1 MRGRRQKPITKEQC
15 LKAMD
20 ATKSVKAAAR
30 YLGHSY
36 DHIKQ
41 YFKNESIVE
50 IKKGVIDSINI
61 SNIDFTKK
69 TLHLSHHPNKCLKE
83 KTKKS

>member
-1 MRGRRQKPITKEQC
+1 
-15 LKAMD
+15 MD

-41 YFKNESIVE
+41 YFKLYTEMKLQVKHYLSFIKTNRVKVLENSLIKVE
-50 IKKGVIDSINI
+50 EEM
-61 SNIDFTKK
+61 
-69 TLHLSHHPNKCLKE
+69 LHS
-83 KTKKS
+83 

>member
-41 YFKNESIVE
+41 YLNCIGMKPQVKHYLSF
-50 IKKGVIDSINI
+50 IKTNRAKALENSLIKVDEEM
-61 SNIDFTKK
+61 
-69 TLHLSHHPNKCLKE
+69 LHSW
-83 KTKKS
+83 T